1 MLTIT
6 PKADKFIVESGIET
20 IRFGVRPNKGCAGYE
35 YIWEKG
41 EIKLGDY
48 RIKVNDRYTLL
59 IAGDQ
64 KKYLDQCEIDL
75 IEVDEGIGQKIQ
87 FNNSKT
93 KDVCGCGESLDFP
106 KEIYEDPAEVWEP
119 KMNFRFFHE
128 YNNPWTEGEEEQTLN
143 FGGIDISHHLDDAIT
158 IKPKPSEVK
167 KYDPSSSNDLSKKY
181 RDWRK

>member
-48 RIKVNDRYTLL
+48 RIRVNDRYTLL

-106 KEIYEDPAEVWEP
+106 KDIEEDPIELWEP
-119 KMNFRFFHE
+119 EMNFRFFHE
-128 YNNPWTEGEEEQTLN
+128 YNNPWVEGEEEQVLS
-143 FGGIDISHHLDDAIT
+143 FGGADIDTSHLKPPV
-158 IKPKPSEVK
+158 KPKPEIVN
-167 KYDPSSSNDLSKKY
+167 KYAPASPDLSKKY

>member
-48 RIKVNDRYTLL
+48 RIRVNDRYTLL
-59 IAGDQ
+59 IEPGQ

-87 FNNSKT
+87 FNNNKT

-106 KEIYEDPAEVWEP
+106 KDIEEDPIEVWEP
-119 KMNFRFFHE
+119 EMNFRFFHE
-128 YNNPWTEGEEEQTLN
+128 YNNPWVEGEEEQVLS
-143 FGGIDISHHLDDAIT
+143 FGGVDIDTSHLKPPV
-158 IKPKPSEVK
+158 KPKPEIVN
-167 KYDPSSSNDLSKKY
+167 KYDPASPDLSKKY

>member
-1 MLTIT
+1 MFTIT

-35 YIWEKG
+35 YILEKG

-48 RIKVNDRYTLL
+48 RIRVNDRYTIL
-59 IAGDQ
+59 IEPGQ

-87 FNNSKT
+87 FNNNKT

-106 KEIYEDPAEVWEP
+106 KDIEEDPIEAWEP
-119 KMNFRFFHE
+119 EMNFRFFHE
-128 YNNPWTEGEEEQTLN
+128 YNNPWTEGEEEQTIS
-143 FGGIDISHHLDDAIT
+143 FGGVDFDTTSHLKVPV
-158 IKPKPSEVK
+158 KPKPEIVN
-167 KYDPSSSNDLSKKY
+167 KYDPKATDLSKKY